1 MRFAVVVEFRVK
13 PENHETFR
21 RLILANAAASLDREP
36 GCQQFDVLVPE
47 GEAAGHFVLYEI
59 YADAAAFE
67 AHLRSDHYR
76 QFDKAVTPIVVD
88 KKVIRLS
95 MVEPEAAARPHT
107 S

>member
-1 MRFAVVVEFRVK
+1 MRFAVVVEFSVK

-21 RLILANAAASLDREP
+21 HLILANAAASLDREP

-47 GEAAGHFVLYEI
+47 GEATGHFVLYEI
-59 YADAAAFE
+59 YTDTAAFQD
-67 AHLRSDHYR
+67 HLKSDHYR
-76 QFDKAVTPIVVD
+76 EFDKAVTPIVTD

-95 MVEPEAAARPHT
+95 LVEPNAATR